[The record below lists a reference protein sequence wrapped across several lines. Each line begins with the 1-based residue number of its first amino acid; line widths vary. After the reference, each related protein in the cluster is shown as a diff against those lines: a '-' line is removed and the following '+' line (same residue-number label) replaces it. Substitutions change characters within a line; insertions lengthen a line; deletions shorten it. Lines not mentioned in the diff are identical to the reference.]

1 MSAVDA
7 DGGALFPFCLQHEV
21 CELLGLEESS
31 PSSATPEELMAVCVW
46 CVCGVRQGSGVAG
59 RRNSH
64 ALSGCVCGVF
74 VCVWRGGGVRQGS
87 GDAGRRNSHALSL
100 GTRRPFL
107 LNQKVCFLTFEMVGV
122 ASVCPLCRHCPLCL
136 ECEVWRVD
144 PCRGSQL

>member
-1 MSAVDA
+1 MDA

-46 CVCGVRQGSGVAG
+46 CV
-59 RRNSH
+59 
-64 ALSGCVCGVF
+64 
-74 VCVWRGGGVRQGS
+74 VCVWGEAGEWGCRKEEFTCLICVCVWCVCVCVAAGGVRQGS

-122 ASVCPLCRHCPLCL
+122 ASVRPLGRHCPLCL

>member
-1 MSAVDA
+1 MPY
-7 DGGALFPFCLQHEV
+7 LC
-21 CELLGLEESS
+21 
-31 PSSATPEELMAVCVW
+31 VCVVCL
-46 CVCGVRQGSGVAG
+46 CVCGG
-59 RRNSH
+59 
-64 ALSGCVCGVF
+64 
-74 VCVWRGGGVRQGS
+74 GGGVRQGS

-122 ASVCPLCRHCPLCL
+122 ASVRPLCRHCPLCL

>member
-31 PSSATPEELMAVCVW
+31 PSSATPEELVAVGVW
-46 CVCGVRQGSGVAG
+46 CVC
-59 RRNSH
+59 
-64 ALSGCVCGVF
+64 
-74 VCVWRGGGVRQGS
+74 GVRQGS

-122 ASVCPLCRHCPLCL
+122 ASVRPLCRHCPLCL